1 MNFIYKGYSHL
12 LQGHDTTSSALS
24 WAIQLLGDHTDV
36 QVTLPIALQIRLM
49 LSRFCKP
56 WLYFK

>member
-1 MNFIYKGYSHL
+1 MILVF

-36 QVTLPIALQIRLM
+36 QVTLLITVFIRLM
-49 LSRFCKP
+49 LCRFCKP
-56 WLYFK
+56 WLHFR

>member
-1 MNFIYKGYSHL
+1 MNFINRGYLFL

-36 QVTLPIALQIRLM
+36 QVTLPIAVLIRLNGYSV
-49 LSRFCKP
+49 L
-56 WLYFK
+56 